1 MKRFGVQR
9 AVLVLAILLGECKG
23 HLAFADGDIN
33 KVNHVIVLMQQG
45 HSFDN
50 YFGALAYAP
59 GSAYHNGNGAC
70 DPNDRQSDLCAGRVG
85 KSQLLQSKRQP

>member
-9 AVLVLAILLGECKG
+9 AVLAILLGACKG
-23 HLAFADGDIN
+23 NLAFADGDIN

-50 YFGALAYAP
+50 Y
-59 GSAYHNGNGAC
+59 
-70 DPNDRQSDLCAGRVG
+70 LCAGRVG